1 MHRGLCEKYDLAST
15 ERWYE
20 QTTEDVTLQR
30 LQIEKGRHCDLLV
43 SSVTESLRQRGLTSL
58 F

>member
-20 QTTEDVTLQR
+20 HIIEDVTL
-30 LQIEKGRHCDLLV
+30 KAAN
-43 SSVTESLRQRGLTSL
+43 
-58 F
+58 